1 MMKTTLFVIV
11 LFFFSCALFRKTET
25 TTDLATKKSLNQL
38 ESTQL
43 VLKNVGKETQIFS
56 YWNDSGF
63 YQYQLIKE
71 ISQESASSQFKTE
84 NKQDSKEKLTDR
96 KSEPVKVWVY
106 IGGLVT
112 LCGGLV
118 LYKRLISS
126 KFPRE

>member
-11 LFFFSCALFRKTET
+11 LFFFSCALFRKTERK
-25 TTDLATKKSLNQL
+25 TDLATKSSLNQL

-56 YWNDSGF
+56 YGNDSGF

-71 ISQESASSQFKTE
+71 VSQESASSQLKAE

-96 KSEPVKVWVY
+96 RSEPVKIWVY
-106 IGGLVT
+106 IGGFLV
-112 LCGGLV
+112 LCGGFVLV
-118 LYKRLISS
+118 K
-126 KFPRE
+126 KTFN